1 MSSPDKNLP
10 YEILR
15 LSHFGFKYCSAYL
28 EYIFFYWNNNLLFSA
43 IGLPPSM
50 ILPCRPNVCSLC
62 NFSKTP
68 FPEWQPILLP
78 NWLISIQLTWGITIS
93 KGSLRRV
100 SEKQFMVSY
109 YLHRYIFFTN
119 VVKDFTKDSPS
130 CFDIYFDCSWVTC
143 SNFCGLFLYK
153 PQLLWKNSTY
163 YNLKLY
169 VAGKS

>member
-1 MSSPDKNLP
+1 MVWGVFQGEICFGKTPVNPLGLFPRGLSLEHHWRS
-10 YEILR
+10 ILR
-15 LSHFGFKYCSAYL
+15 IH
-28 EYIFFYWNNNLLFSA
+28 IFYWNNNLLFSA

-109 YLHRYIFFTN
+109 YLPTYIFFTN

-130 CFDIYFDCSWVTC
+130 CFAIYFDCSWVTC
-143 SNFCGLFLYK
+143 SNFCGLFLII
-153 PQLLWKNSTY
+153 QTSTFM
-163 YNLKLY
+163 K
-169 VAGKS
+169 K

>member
-1 MSSPDKNLP
+1 MYFFSKKNCHVKFPFKFFSKVVNKGNFLKSKIYLSKTFWKYLFQDFNIYSNYNDEFFLPFCFNLCSSVNKIKMSHENKCLWCKK
-10 YEILR
+10 IR
-15 LSHFGFKYCSAYL
+15 TV
-28 EYIFFYWNNNLLFSA
+28 YWNNNRLFSA

-109 YLHRYIFFTN
+109 YLHIFFSQT
-119 VVKDFTKDSPS
+119 
-130 CFDIYFDCSWVTC
+130 
-143 SNFCGLFLYK
+143 
-153 PQLLWKNSTY
+153 
-163 YNLKLY
+163 
-169 VAGKS
+169 